1 MKHSTSIPRRVA
13 VRYLQLILPVLLI
26 LFVCLAGTIYY
37 LDSHNQ
43 MRINQ
48 DVSGKILDQAN
59 KTLQTWIDD
68 QLVVLAIL
76 ADDAR
81 VIEACA
87 QPTDAEAVARAN
99 DFLRSFHEKNGFYE
113 NIALSANLRPD
124 IDFELTA
131 VNGKKY
137 VIKRGVF
144 FADSTRGDSIGKSNA
159 EHPMAKSI
167 YDEGKPNVITH
178 VYRSLIYGNPAFI
191 ISLPVRKDGMFV
203 GAIHVAMPMRHF
215 TDKFVNGVKLGQ
227 SGYMFMVDEK
237 GLPISHPEKSFI
249 LSEEMAKKYESVR
262 SRIINGEEHFQL
274 LVDDADKTYHVMKF
288 DFQGINHVSEWYL
301 ILVQNTDEILA
312 SSIRFVWLTSVF
324 LVIAFLLVIAVVYLS
339 TVKLLHIGF
348 HDVLTGLYNRNYL
361 EHELLRLA
369 TGRFNPIGFISIDVD
384 GLKLVNDTCGHTAG
398 DVLLTAV
405 GKMIKECFDH
415 HDLVIRLG
423 GDEFA
428 VVMQMTDDVVVQE
441 ACQRVRDKIAAHNR
455 VNSAVP
461 VSVSIGWA
469 IGHAADASSTN
480 AIIKEADT
488 LMYGEKEANRL
499 KYAVLFA
506 ERLRQYGQKLFQ
518 ADK

>member
-1 MKHSTSIPRRVA
+1 MKNNTSIPKRVA

-26 LFVCLAGTIYY
+26 VFVGLAGTIYY
-37 LDSHNQ
+37 LDSRNQ
-43 MRINQ
+43 IKINQ
-48 DVSGKILDQAN
+48 DVSNKILDQAN

-68 QLVVLAIL
+68 QLVVLALL
-76 ADDAR
+76 ADDER

-87 QPTDAEAVARAN
+87 QPANVTVVARAN
-99 DFLRSFHEKNGFYE
+99 DFLHSFHEKNGFYE
-113 NIALSANLRPD
+113 NIALSSNLRPEFS
-124 IDFELTA
+124 FELTA

-137 VIKRGVF
+137 AIKRGVF

-167 YDEGKPNVITH
+167 YDEGKSNVITH

-215 TDKFVNGVKLGQ
+215 TDKFVNGVKMGQ
-227 SGYMFMVDEK
+227 SGYMFMLDEK

-262 SRIINGEEHFQL
+262 SRIINGEEHFEQF
-274 LVDDADKTYHVMKF
+274 VDDADKTYHVMKF
-288 DFQGINHVSEWYL
+288 DFHGINHVSEWYL

-324 LVIAFLLVIAVVYLS
+324 LVMAFLLVIAVVYLS

-348 HDVLTGLYNRNYL
+348 RDALTGLYNRNYL

-384 GLKLVNDTCGHTAG
+384 GLKLVNDTCGHDAG

-405 GKMIKECFDH
+405 GRMIKECFNH
-415 HDLVIRLG
+415 NDLVIRLG

-428 VVMQMTDDVVVQE
+428 VVMQMTDGVVVQD
-441 ACQRVRDKIAAHNR
+441 ACQRVRAKLEAHNR
-455 VNSAVP
+455 VNDAVP

-469 IGHAADASSTN
+469 VGQATDTSSIN

-488 LMYGEKEANRL
+488 LMYGEKEGNRL
-499 KYAVLFA
+499 KYAALFA
-506 ERLRQYGQKLFQ
+506 ERFSQYGPKLF
-518 ADK
+518 KVNK

>member
-1 MKHSTSIPRRVA
+1 MKNNTSIPKRVA

-26 LFVCLAGTIYY
+26 VFVGLAGTIYY
-37 LDSHNQ
+37 LDSRNQ
-43 MRINQ
+43 IKINQ
-48 DVSGKILDQAN
+48 DVSNKILDQAN

-68 QLVVLAIL
+68 QLVVLALL

-87 QPTDAEAVARAN
+87 QPMDVAAVARAN
-99 DFLRSFHEKNGFYE
+99 DFLHSFHEKNGFYE
-113 NIALSANLRPD
+113 NIALSSNLRPEFS
-124 IDFELTA
+124 FELTA

-137 VIKRGVF
+137 AIKRGVF
-144 FADSTRGDSIGKSNA
+144 FADSTMGDSIGKSNA

-191 ISLPVRKDGMFV
+191 ISLPVRKNGMFV

-215 TDKFVNGVKLGQ
+215 TDKFVNGVKMGQ
-227 SGYMFMVDEK
+227 SGYMFMLDEK
-237 GLPISHPEKSFI
+237 GLPISHHEKSFI

-262 SRIINGEEHFQL
+262 SRIINGEEHFEQF
-274 LVDDADKTYHVMKF
+274 VDDADKTYHVMKF
-288 DFQGINHVSEWYL
+288 DFHGINHVSEWYL

-324 LVIAFLLVIAVVYLS
+324 LVMAFLLVIAVVYLS

-348 HDVLTGLYNRNYL
+348 RDVLNGLYNRNYL

-384 GLKLVNDTCGHTAG
+384 GLKLVNDTCGHDAG

-405 GKMIKECFDH
+405 GRMIKECFNH
-415 HDLVIRLG
+415 NDLVIRLG

-428 VVMQMTDDVVVQE
+428 VVMQMTDGVIVQE
-441 ACQRVRDKIAAHNR
+441 ACQRVRAKIETHNR
-455 VNSAVP
+455 VNDAVP
-461 VSVSIGWA
+461 LSVSIGWA
-469 IGHAADASSTN
+469 VGQANDTSSIN

-488 LMYGEKEANRL
+488 LMYGEKEGNRL

-506 ERLRQYGQKLFQ
+506 ERLSQYGQKLFRV
-518 ADK
+518 DK

>member
-1 MKHSTSIPRRVA
+1 M
-13 VRYLQLILPVLLI
+13 
-26 LFVCLAGTIYY
+26 
-37 LDSHNQ
+37 
-43 MRINQ
+43 
-48 DVSGKILDQAN
+48 
-59 KTLQTWIDD
+59 
-68 QLVVLAIL
+68 
-76 ADDAR
+76 
-81 VIEACA
+81 
-87 QPTDAEAVARAN
+87 
-99 DFLRSFHEKNGFYE
+99 
-113 NIALSANLRPD
+113 
-124 IDFELTA
+124 
-131 VNGKKY
+131 
-137 VIKRGVF
+137 
-144 FADSTRGDSIGKSNA
+144 
-159 EHPMAKSI
+159 
-167 YDEGKPNVITH
+167 
-178 VYRSLIYGNPAFI
+178 
-191 ISLPVRKDGMFV
+191 
-203 GAIHVAMPMRHF
+203 
-215 TDKFVNGVKLGQ
+215 
-227 SGYMFMVDEK
+227 
-237 GLPISHPEKSFI
+237 
-249 LSEEMAKKYESVR
+249 
-262 SRIINGEEHFQL
+262 
-274 LVDDADKTYHVMKF
+274 
-288 DFQGINHVSEWYL
+288 
-301 ILVQNTDEILA
+301 
-312 SSIRFVWLTSVF
+312 
-324 LVIAFLLVIAVVYLS
+324 S

-469 IGHAADASSTN
+469 IGQATDVISTN

-488 LMYGEKEANRL
+488 LMYKEKEENRL

-506 ERLRQYGQKLFQ
+506 ERLRQYGQELFQ

>member
-1 MKHSTSIPRRVA
+1 M
-13 VRYLQLILPVLLI
+13 
-26 LFVCLAGTIYY
+26 
-37 LDSHNQ
+37 
-43 MRINQ
+43 
-48 DVSGKILDQAN
+48 
-59 KTLQTWIDD
+59 
-68 QLVVLAIL
+68 
-76 ADDAR
+76 
-81 VIEACA
+81 
-87 QPTDAEAVARAN
+87 
-99 DFLRSFHEKNGFYE
+99 
-113 NIALSANLRPD
+113 
-124 IDFELTA
+124 
-131 VNGKKY
+131 
-137 VIKRGVF
+137 
-144 FADSTRGDSIGKSNA
+144 
-159 EHPMAKSI
+159 
-167 YDEGKPNVITH
+167 
-178 VYRSLIYGNPAFI
+178 
-191 ISLPVRKDGMFV
+191 
-203 GAIHVAMPMRHF
+203 
-215 TDKFVNGVKLGQ
+215 
-227 SGYMFMVDEK
+227 
-237 GLPISHPEKSFI
+237 
-249 LSEEMAKKYESVR
+249 
-262 SRIINGEEHFQL
+262 
-274 LVDDADKTYHVMKF
+274 
-288 DFQGINHVSEWYL
+288 
-301 ILVQNTDEILA
+301 
-312 SSIRFVWLTSVF
+312 
-324 LVIAFLLVIAVVYLS
+324 
-339 TVKLLHIGF
+339 
-348 HDVLTGLYNRNYL
+348 YNRNYL